1 MATNP
6 GKKFEEDFQNS
17 VNREE
22 IFLHRL
28 KDGST
33 STIKFTLQSA
43 RLITILF
50 RCSAIC

>member
-6 GKKFEEDFQNS
+6 GKKFEEDFSNS

-33 STIKFTLQSA
+33 STGADGKMI
-43 RLITILF
+43 RLKNKNLCDFI
-50 RCSAIC
+50 